1 MKQLLTFIR
10 KEFYHVLRD
19 KRVLLM
25 LFGLPIIQVIL
36 FGFALSTEI
45 KNTGIAI
52 FDQDKSAGS
61 SALI

>member
-19 KRVLLM
+19 RRT
-25 LFGLPIIQVIL
+25 FDAFRFANCASIL

-45 KNTGIAI
+45 KNTNCR
-52 FDQDKSAGS
+52 F
-61 SALI
+61 